1 MKNKVC
7 GIISLTLVVLQVVL
21 IMASWIVTSAMPEL
35 SMRSLLSPEGVRWLF
50 GHFIEN
56 MSSPLLVDI
65 ILLSVAFGAVS
76 FSGLVDSV
84 VAMAHCRKKR
94 YFERVGL
101 WVVVGEILTV
111 VIVVVLLTCV
121 PHAILLSVTGHLF
134 PSNFSQSLIPI
145 ISITLLACSISFGLV
160 SGRLSSLSQCFE
172 AMTYGLVRFAWVLPI
187 YVFFMELLRSIQF
200 VFYV

>member
-35 SMRSLLSPEGVRWLF
+35 AMRSLLSPEGVRWLF

-56 MSSPLLVDI
+56 MSSPLLVNI
-65 ILLSVAFGAVS
+65 ILLSEAIGALS

-84 VAMAHCRKKR
+84 VGMVRHRKIR

-101 WVVVGEILTV
+101 WIVAGEILTV
-111 VIVVVLLTCV
+111 FIVVVLLTCV

-134 PSNFSQSLIPI
+134 PSSFSQSLIPI

-160 SGRLSSLSQCFE
+160 SGRLSSLSKCFE
-172 AMTYGLVRFAWVLPI
+172 TMTYGLVRFARVLPI

>member
-7 GIISLTLVVLQVVL
+7 GITSLTLVILQVVL
-21 IMASWIVTSAMPEL
+21 ILASWIVTSAMPEL

-65 ILLSVAFGAVS
+65 ILLSVAIGAVS

-84 VAMAHCRKKR
+84 VGMVHHRKIR

-111 VIVVVLLTCV
+111 FIVVVLLTCV

-134 PSNFSQSLIPI
+134 PSSFSQSLIPI
-145 ISITLLACSISFGLV
+145 ISITLLACSVSFGLV
-160 SGRLSSLSQCFE
+160 SGRLSSLNQCFE